1 MMSDFAGVDFFKEAQ
16 LSTGK
21 VAVPPGIYVATIMTF
36 EKNKSRNNDDKL
48 DITFDLGKEY
58 FQHTES
64 FNLWHST
71 SEQAKKISEEQL
83 SRLAKAVGFE
93 NSWPDSFA
101 DFVGKQLRVVVKQSP
116 GSGQYADKM
125 YTNIVGYMP
134 LEDESSTSNTPDSGG
149 SAVGGKPRLRG

>member
-1 MMSDFAGVDFFKEAQ
+1 MSDFAGVDFFKEAQ

-64 FNLWHST
+64 F
-71 SEQAKKISEEQL
+71 
-83 SRLAKAVGFE
+83 
-93 NSWPDSFA
+93 
-101 DFVGKQLRVVVKQSP
+101 KQRKYLK
-116 GSGQYADKM
+116 
-125 YTNIVGYMP
+125 
-134 LEDESSTSNTPDSGG
+134 SS
-149 SAVGGKPRLRG
+149 